1 MKYRQI
7 GNYAKKI
14 SKSGLGRI
22 LIFTGA
28 RQTGK
33 TTLVK
38 KLFPDYA
45 YLSIEDPITR
55 ADFAG
60 LTAARWHTLYPK
72 AILDEIQK
80 EPVLIESIKA
90 VYDQFS
96 EPRYVLLGSSQLL
109 LMEKVRE
116 SLAGRCVIIEMFP
129 LTLPEIKA
137 DDPEKSQLSL
147 FQKMLNNPSQKMD
160 FYPSFNLDPEMAKK
174 QTAYSH
180 YCTFGGYPALTD
192 TQLSDEQKY
201 IWIGQYVRTYLERD
215 IRDLASFRELEP
227 FVILQRALA
236 VQTSQTINAST
247 LATQTGLSVKTVQ
260 RYIQYLN
267 ISYQTILLP
276 AWSRNQ
282 TKKLTKAPKIHYL
295 DHGVLMGILQKKG
308 GMTGAEFESLIV
320 AEMYKQMKTIN
331 MQPVLYHLRIQGGRE
346 IDLLIELPE
355 GYIAFEIK
363 MSQKVSAS
371 DARHL
376 SGLDEI
382 LDKPLLH
389 SFVISND
396 VKTQQFPNGTTA
408 INAAMFL
415 G

>member
-1 MKYRQI
+1 MKNRQI
-7 GNYAKKI
+7 GNFAKKI

-22 LIFTGA
+22 LVFTGA

-38 KLFPDYA
+38 KLFPEYS
-45 YLSIEDPITR
+45 YLSIEDPLTR
-55 ADFAG
+55 ADFTG
-60 LTAARWHTLYPK
+60 LTAARWHALYPK

-80 EPVLIESIKA
+80 EPGLIESIKA

-96 EPRYVLLGSSQLL
+96 EQRYVLLGSSQLL

-129 LTLPEIKA
+129 LTLPEIKT
-137 DDPEKSQLSL
+137 DEPDKVQLSL
-147 FQKMLNNPSQKMD
+147 FQKMLTDPRQKMD
-160 FYPSFNLDPEMAKK
+160 FYPSFNLDPDMAKK

-180 YCTFGGYPALTD
+180 YSTFGGYPALTD

-201 IWIGQYVRTYLERD
+201 IWLGQYVRTYLERD

-236 VQTSQTINAST
+236 VQTAQTINAST

-267 ISYQTILLP
+267 ISYQTISLQ

-282 TKKLTKAPKIHYL
+282 TKKLTRAPKIHYL
-295 DHGVLMGILQKKG
+295 DHGVLSGILQKKG
-308 GMTGAEFESLIV
+308 GMTGAEYESLVV
-320 AEMYKQMKTIN
+320 AEIYKQIKTLNIQQ
-331 MQPVLYHLRIQGGRE
+331 MLYHLRIQGGRE

-363 MSQKVSAS
+363 MSQRVSAS
-371 DARHL
+371 DTRHF

-396 VKTQQFPNGTTA
+396 VRTQQFPNGSIA

>member
-1 MKYRQI
+1 MKNRQI

-14 SKSGLGRI
+14 SKSGLRRI
-22 LIFTGA
+22 LVFTGA

-55 ADFAG
+55 ADFTG
-60 LTAARWHTLYPK
+60 LTAARWHSLYPK

-96 EPRYVLLGSSQLL
+96 EPRYVILGTSQLL

-147 FQKMLNNPSQKMD
+147 FQKMLNNPGQKLD

-236 VQTSQTINAST
+236 VQTAQTINAST

-267 ISYQTILLP
+267 ISYQTISLQ

-282 TKKLTKAPKIHYL
+282 TKKLTRAPKIHYL
-295 DHGVLMGILQKKG
+295 DHGVLSGILQKKG
-308 GMTGAEFESLIV
+308 GMTGAEFESLVV
-320 AEMYKQMKTIN
+320 AEIYKQMKTMN
-331 MQPVLYHLRIQGGRE
+331 MQPILYHLRIQGGRE

-396 VKTQQFPNGTTA
+396 VKTQQFPNGSTA

>member
-1 MKYRQI
+1 MKNRQI
-7 GNYAKKI
+7 GNFAKKI

-22 LIFTGA
+22 LVFTGA
-28 RQTGK
+28 RQNGK

-38 KLFPDYA
+38 KLFPDYI

-55 ADFAG
+55 ADFTG
-60 LTAARWHTLYPK
+60 LTAARWRALYPK

-80 EPVLIESIKA
+80 EPVLIESIKS

-129 LTLPEIKA
+129 LTLPEIKT
-137 DDPEKSQLSL
+137 DEPDKVHLSL
-147 FQKMLNNPSQKMD
+147 FQKMLTNPRQKME
-160 FYPSFNLDPEMAKK
+160 FYPSFNLDPDMAKK
-174 QTAYSH
+174 QAAYSH
-180 YCTFGGYPALTD
+180 YSTFGGYPALTD

-201 IWIGQYVRTYLERD
+201 IWLGQYVRTYLEQD
-215 IRDLASFRELEP
+215 IRDLASFRKLEP
-227 FVILQRALA
+227 FVILQRSLA
-236 VQTSQTINAST
+236 VQTAQTINAST

-267 ISYQTILLP
+267 ISYQTISLP

-282 TKKLTKAPKIHYL
+282 TKKLTRTPKIHYL
-295 DHGVLMGILQKKG
+295 DHGVLSGILQKKG
-308 GMTGAEFESLIV
+308 GMTGAEYESLVV
-320 AEMYKQMKTIN
+320 AEIYKQIKTLNI
-331 MQPVLYHLRIQGGRE
+331 QPLLYHLRIQGGRE

-363 MSQKVSAS
+363 MSQRVSAS
-371 DARHL
+371 DTRHF

-382 LDKPLLH
+382 IDKPLLH

-396 VKTQQFPNGTTA
+396 VRTQQFSNGSIA
-408 INAAMFL
+408 INAAMFF

>member
-1 MKYRQI
+1 MKNRQI

-22 LIFTGA
+22 LVFTGA

-45 YLSIEDPITR
+45 YLSIEDPLTR
-55 ADFAG
+55 ADFTG
-60 LTAARWHTLYPK
+60 LTAARWHALYPK

-129 LTLPEIKA
+129 LTLPEIKT
-137 DDPEKSQLSL
+137 DEPDKVQLSL
-147 FQKMLNNPSQKMD
+147 FQKIITNPMQKMD
-160 FYPSFNLDPEMAKK
+160 FYPSFNLDPDMAKK
-174 QTAYSH
+174 QTAYTH
-180 YCTFGGYPALTD
+180 YCTFGGYPALTNS
-192 TQLSDEQKY
+192 QLSEEQKY
-201 IWIGQYVRTYLERD
+201 IWLNQYVRTYLERD

-236 VQTSQTINAST
+236 VQTAQTINAAT
-247 LATQTGLSVKTVQ
+247 LATQTGLSAKTVQ

-267 ISYQTILLP
+267 ISYQTISLQ

-282 TKKLTKAPKIHYL
+282 TKKLTRAPKIHYL
-295 DHGVLMGILQKKG
+295 DHGVLSGILQKKG
-308 GMTGAEFESLIV
+308 GMTGAEYESLVV
-320 AEMYKQMKTIN
+320 AEIYKQIKTLNI
-331 MQPVLYHLRIQGGRE
+331 QPMLYHLRIQGGRE

-363 MSQKVSAS
+363 MSQRVSAS
-371 DARHL
+371 DTRHF

-396 VKTQQFPNGTTA
+396 VRTQQFPNGSIA